1 MYALIK
7 VVTDSQPTT
16 ATKDIQPNG
25 TTTEDSPTTDDT
37 PVIDQRPPVNQIDTN
52 AIPEEKVPVT
62 MEEPPPIKAVRAAP
76 GMSATSGPLEDF
88 PEGGDMR
95 FD

>member
-1 MYALIK
+1 M
-7 VVTDSQPTT
+7 TDSQPTA
-16 ATKDIQPNG
+16 ATKDVQTNG
-25 TTTEDSPTTDDT
+25 TTTENSPTISDT
-37 PVIDQRPPVNQIDTN
+37 SATEQRPATNQIDTN
-52 AIPEEKVPVT
+52 AIPEEKVPVNL
-62 MEEPPPIKAVRAAP
+62 EEPPPIKAVRAVP